1 MKKGIL
7 LGIVALAEI
16 LPCQADNQGAA
27 APSGIELYILRES
40 GL

>member
-7 LGIVALAEI
+7 LGIVALAVI
-16 LPCQADNQGAA
+16 LLCKAEAQGAA
-27 APSGIELYILRES
+27 APSGIELYRLRES